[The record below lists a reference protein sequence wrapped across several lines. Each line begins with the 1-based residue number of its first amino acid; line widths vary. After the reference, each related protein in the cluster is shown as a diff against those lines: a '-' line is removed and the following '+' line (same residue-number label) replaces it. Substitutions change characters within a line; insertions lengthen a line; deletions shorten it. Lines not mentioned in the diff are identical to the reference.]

1 MINEFFVTEQLI
13 ISPNINVC
21 QVLAK
26 DIVFNRIG
34 SLVADVEAVAYA
46 VWHSLQSAREY
57 PSNHLPEVAV
67 FSQCDYGAQM

>member
-13 ISPNINVC
+13 ISPNIKLC

-34 SLVADVEAVAYA
+34 SLVADVEAVADA
-46 VWHSLQSAREY
+46 VWY
-57 PSNHLPEVAV
+57 
-67 FSQCDYGAQM
+67 